1 MVAAAALAAGQ
12 HAQEADMAFSSIV
25 FEKFVDV
32 FEDVDIT
39 KDIDV
44 DAFVFFNTAMGSAN
58 AEALGQWTHT
68 ETLTESITVQGLG
81 SESASESVSVSQP
94 AFPNF
99 LPPGPFFS

>member
-1 MVAAAALAAGQ
+1 
-12 HAQEADMAFSSIV
+12 MAFSSIE
-25 FEKFVDV
+25 FFKFVDV
-32 FEDVDIT
+32 FEDVDIF

-94 AFPNF
+94 AFVGL
-99 LPPGPFFS
+99 LPPGPFFG